1 MKLFEFTQRFPDEA
15 SCESYLKAQRE
26 KSGIVCKKC
35 GCRKNYW
42 DSHNKC
48 WRCSKCG
55 HETTLTA
62 DTVMHKLR
70 DVMGKRDSKYT
81 LLGIDPIASTDID
94 GDATVVSD
102 GTMLQIQSQVLWR
115 QDV

>member
-35 GCRKNYW
+35 GCHKNYW
-42 DSHNKC
+42 D

-62 DTVMHKLR
+62 DTVMHNSKLPL
-70 DVMGKRDSKYT
+70 MYWFKAIHNFIYLCT
-81 LLGIDPIASTDID
+81 QTIN
-94 GDATVVSD
+94 
-102 GTMLQIQSQVLWR
+102 
-115 QDV
+115 

>member
-1 MKLFEFTQRFPDEA
+1 MIIRNYPTKNLAESLKMLTFAPSLKFHCKMKLFEFTQRFPDEA
-15 SCESYLKAQRE
+15 SCESYLKTQRE

-35 GCRKNYW
+35 GCLKNYW

-62 DTVMHKLR
+62 DTVMQESR
-70 DVMGKRDSKYT
+70 GITGTV
-81 LLGIDPIASTDID
+81 LLIHAISHGAS
-94 GDATVVSD
+94 
-102 GTMLQIQSQVLWR
+102 
-115 QDV
+115 